1 MVYQLDFTARN
12 GDKVRDLSFTSD
24 GSYAIYADRS
34 NGFYWYDFSGDSET
48 LITAASDA
56 RVSQMGPLDE
66 YWISVDDTTLEIRD
80 WDQANSS
87 FSPVETIDD
96 GLTVHAAR
104 WSSNGEYFAV
114 ADTERATLYSWDRTN
129 ESYTQEGQHDFGKDT
144 HSIEFR
150 PDDSQLA
157 HDDTDNDLM
166 HVHNVP
172 SFTHQTDWGLGDAI
186 GDKGHPAIS
195 FADVGGTEHMI
206 YGDQSTDWFVREPN
220 NSYTQINSGSL
231 GGAVES
237 CHYYDGQHVAM
248 GCGASYTQILDAEN
262 GYAEDTQLSD
272 PTNTVN
278 AAVYTS
284 DGSRLGVASAD
295 GTVYFYNTPF
305 GSGSTDVSETAS
317 VTVNSSTT
325 ATDSVGA
332 SETPGV
338 TGSGLTAIAGSA
350 TASEAP
356 GLTASTSTTAASS
369 ATASE
374 MLGLT
379 ASGILSTTESASVQE
394 AGALTA
400 VGSPALAD
408 SATASEAPGLT
419 VTGSLSAIESTDA
432 PTVSEAPGLTASA
445 STTAASSATASEAPG
460 LTASTSTTTSESA
473 GVGEHPGV
481 TAVGL
486 PSTADTATVTDAIG
500 VTAAGLP
507 ATTESITMPSADEQA
522 SITAAGLPAVTD
534 SVGVEEGGG
543 LTAAGSPAITAA
555 AGVDEGGAITA
566 AGSPA
571 AIDIAGV
578 QEAGAV
584 LADGYPAVTT
594 SVTVLERGSVTALA
608 SLSVTAVADAAE
620 VVQRLDRALQVD
632 IRRTSRPSFDVSRA
646 VTAAVDLRWGRTI
659 DFGVD
664 SMTHEIDPIEEYR
677 AGDSL
682 IIEFEVADS
691 DTNAN
696 QKDLSGADIDWE
708 LRRRDGTTELS
719 SATDAEVSVSIV
731 DAGAGR
737 FDVEIDAG
745 ATETLTDTFV
755 QWVRIVDAFGRQSS
769 SAGRITISAGWP

>member
-356 GLTASTSTTAASS
+356 GLTASTSTT
-369 ATASE
+369 
-374 MLGLT
+374 
-379 ASGILSTTESASVQE
+379 
-394 AGALTA
+394 
-400 VGSPALAD
+400 
-408 SATASEAPGLT
+408 
-419 VTGSLSAIESTDA
+419 
-432 PTVSEAPGLTASA
+432 
-445 STTAASSATASEAPG
+445 
-460 LTASTSTTTSESA
+460 TSESA